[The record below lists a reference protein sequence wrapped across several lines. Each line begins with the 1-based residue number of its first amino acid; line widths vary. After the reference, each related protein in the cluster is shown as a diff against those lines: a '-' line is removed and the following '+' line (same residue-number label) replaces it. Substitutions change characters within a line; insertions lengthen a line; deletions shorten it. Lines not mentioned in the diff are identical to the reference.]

1 MPELPEVETVTR
13 ALIPA
18 LTGQH
23 IESVVQS
30 AYKLRVSMPKNLNK
44 KLSMAVI
51 EKVSRRAKYILISLS
66 CGECLV
72 IHLGMTG
79 TLRVTSTGN
88 RLHKNPAH
96 LHLKISFR
104 SGDEL
109 LFCDPRRF
117 GLVTLVPQEAL
128 DAHPLFAKL
137 GPEPLE
143 KEFSARY
150 LEKFLKGRRIAIKP
164 LLLDQSTVVGIG
176 NIYAS
181 ESLFL
186 AHIDPRRP
194 AGELAR
200 DEVSAL
206 VLAVK
211 KTLRKAIEA
220 GGSSLRDYRKLD
232 GQRGGFQNEF
242 SVYGREGLPCSG
254 CVCKAQ
260 EAEGVVKIIQSG
272 RSSFYCPHRQ
282 R

>member
-1 MPELPEVETVTR
+1 VPELPEVETITR
-13 ALIPA
+13 GLIPA
-18 LTGQH
+18 LTGQRV
-23 IESVVQS
+23 ESVVQS
-30 AYKLRVSMPKNLNK
+30 AYKLRMMMPKNLNK
-44 KLSMAVI
+44 KLSGAGI
-51 EKVSRRAKYILISLS
+51 ERVSRRAKYILVFLS
-66 CGECLV
+66 SGECLI

-79 TLRVTSTGN
+79 TLRVTSAED
-88 RLHKNPAH
+88 RIRENPAH
-96 LHLKISFR
+96 LHLRITFS

-117 GLVTLVPQEAL
+117 GLIALIPQTDLES
-128 DAHPLFAKL
+128 HPLFARL

-164 LLLDQSTVVGIG
+164 LLLNQSTVVGIG

-181 ESLFL
+181 EALFL
-186 AHIDPRRP
+186 ACIDPRRS

-200 DEVSAL
+200 HEVSTL
-206 VLAVK
+206 VLAIK
-211 KTLRKAIEA
+211 KVLHKAIKA

-232 GQRGGFQNEF
+232 GQKGGFQSEF

-260 EAEGVVKIIQSG
+260 ETGGIVKIIQGG
-272 RSSFYCPHRQ
+272 RSSFYCPHKQ
-282 R
+282 G

>member
-1 MPELPEVETVTR
+1 VPELPEVETITR
-13 ALIPA
+13 DLIPA
-18 LTGQH
+18 LTGQRV
-23 IESVVQS
+23 ESVVQS
-30 AYKLRVSMPKNLNK
+30 AYKLRTMMPKNLNK
-44 KLSMAVI
+44 KLSGTEI
-51 EKVSRRAKYILISLS
+51 ERVSRRAKYILIALS

-79 TLRVTSTGN
+79 TLRVTSTED
-88 RLHKNPAH
+88 RLRENPAH
-96 LHLKISFR
+96 LHLKIRFR

-117 GLVTLVPQEAL
+117 GLVTLVPQIGL
-128 DAHPLFAKL
+128 DAHPLFARL

-164 LLLDQSTVVGIG
+164 LLLDQSAVVGIG

-181 ESLFL
+181 EALFL
-186 AHIDPRRP
+186 ARIDPRRP
-194 AGELAR
+194 AGELAGH
-200 DEVSAL
+200 EISAL
-206 VLAVK
+206 VLAIK
-211 KTLRKAIEA
+211 KVLRKAIEA

-232 GQRGGFQNEF
+232 GQRGGFQKEF

-260 EAEGVVKIIQSG
+260 ETGGVVKIIQGG
-272 RSSFYCPHRQ
+272 RSSFYCPHKQ
-282 R
+282 G